1 MPDEFDILAVF
12 VETLEAKG
20 LKPSCFQQPVND
32 EFVARLNTKHQAS
45 MSRDQVHR
53 LVDKCLANEWLERN
67 DYSEYSSLKIT
78 AAGVG
83 VVRSRIKSAEARRN
97 RTFLKKLSDTID
109 DHKGL
114 FLALGAI
121 LGLLSLAARLFLP

>member
-12 VETLEAKG
+12 VETLEANG
-20 LKPSCFQQPVND
+20 LKPSCVQLPVDD

-45 MSRDQVHR
+45 MSRDEVHR

-67 DYSEYSSLKIT
+67 THSKYLSLSIT
-78 AAGVG
+78 SAGAG

-97 RTFLKKLSDTID
+97 RTVLKKLSDTID